1 MEQPKIFI
9 EVPSDPHKDTL
20 ELLSELLLVIPSAAE
35 YDKSVESRGEVSVK
49 IQEDIGPR
57 FLIFTSSARQLVFK
71 IIDYRS
77 RASIGIVSTIK
88 KENHQLVLSHFV
100 SELGL
105 KVADLFMSI
114 FPISLESNQVVN
126 FTVHK
131 DFIYFRMYRC
141 CVTEKGPIFEK
152 IGPHLTLRLWRM
164 TEFHGEE
171 KRIMDFKK
179 YVKNANLL

>member
-1 MEQPKIFI
+1 MEQPAISI
-9 EVPSDPHKDTL
+9 EVPRNPHKDTL
-20 ELLSELLLVIPSAAE
+20 ELLSELLLVIPNAVHHDCAE
-35 YDKSVESRGEVSVK
+35 PCANVTIK
-49 IQEDIGPR
+49 IQEDIGPQ
-57 FLIFTSSARQLVFK
+57 FLIFTSLESQIVFK

-77 RASIGIVSTIK
+77 RASIGVKSNIK

-100 SELGL
+100 SEFGL
-105 KVADLFMSI
+105 KVADFFMSI
-114 FPISLESNQVVN
+114 FPINLESNQVVN

-164 TEFHGEE
+164 TEVQGKE
-171 KRIMDFKK
+171 KRITDFKK
-179 YVKNANLL
+179 YVKNANIL